1 MIPKS
6 ALTDETQLEPL
17 TSPTHTYHLDLN
29 SKRILGMVDGLDAIT
44 QMVRKTIYTERYA
57 YLIYNWDYGV
67 GLEEYLGEDINFVM
81 ADITGAIAE
90 ALLVDDRVTAV
101 ENFHMEKTKIDAL
114 TVQFTVIS
122 NEGSRNVSVEVPV

>member
-6 ALTDETQLEPL
+6 ALTDETQLEPV
-17 TSPTHTYHLDLN
+17 TSPTHTYHLDLQ

-44 QMVRKTIYTERYA
+44 QMVYKTLYTERYA

-81 ADITGAIAE
+81 ADITGAITE
-90 ALLVDDRVTAV
+90 ALMVDDRVLSV
-101 ENFHMEKTKIDAL
+101 DDFQMEKTKIDAL
-114 TVQFTVIS
+114 TVQFTVITT
-122 NEGSRNVSVEVPV
+122 EGNQTISKEVPV